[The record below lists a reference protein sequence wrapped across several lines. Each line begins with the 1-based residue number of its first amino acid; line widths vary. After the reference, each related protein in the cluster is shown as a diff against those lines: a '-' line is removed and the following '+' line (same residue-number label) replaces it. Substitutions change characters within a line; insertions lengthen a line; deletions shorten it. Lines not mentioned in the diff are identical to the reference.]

1 MATLASEVSK
11 DSPVAKNRQRIA
23 LLLFLIAV
31 AVAIAKLFTPAV
43 DLRLPEGQGLLPWAD
58 WLDRFFNLIK
68 GDIQEGRFGLMHIC
82 LLYTSPSPRDAT
94 LSRMP
99 SSA

>member
-1 MATLASEVSK
+1 MKILLINS
-11 DSPVAKNRQRIA
+11 DVAKNRGDR
-23 LLLFLIAV
+23 
-31 AVAIAKLFTPAV
+31 AIA
-43 DLRLPEGQGLLPWAD
+43 EGLLE
-58 WLDRFFNLIK
+58 LIRTHQPDAK
-68 GDIQEGRFGLMHIC
+68 ITGLSEESERDEEWYSIC